1 MKKWLLRII
10 ILLFIVTLFSYT
22 NKNPIFKSFEENIRE
37 NEGNEYNLY
46 FVEIVGE
53 LSPNRYL
60 IGTGFNRKYLIVETQ
75 GEFENGQIVSFRGRI
90 NNGKLVAVE
99 HHLHGYPLMPYYLS
113 ILGLALFSFIFF
125 REWRVS
131 IKNLSI
137 RRR

>member
-1 MKKWLLRII
+1 MKKWALRIV
-10 ILLFIVTLFSYT
+10 ILLSIVTLFSYT
-22 NKNPIFKSFEENIRE
+22 NTNPIFKPFEENLLE

-53 LSPNRYL
+53 LSPNSYL

-75 GEFENGQIVSFRGRI
+75 GEFEKGQIVSFRGRI

-113 ILGLALFSFIFF
+113 IVGLVVFSFIFF

-131 IKNLSI
+131 IKNISI

>member
-22 NKNPIFKSFEENIRE
+22 NMNPIFKPFEENIRE

-60 IGTGFNRKYLIVETQ
+60 IGTRFNRKYLIVETQ

-90 NNGKLVAVE
+90 EEGKLVANVY
-99 HHLHGYPLMPYYLS
+99 HVHGWPRMPYYLS

-125 REWRVS
+125 KEWRVS
-131 IKNLSI
+131 IKDLSLG
-137 RRR
+137 RR